1 MKVNVLKC
9 KRRPLYESFDFGAD
23 IDIDVDVE
31 SKNPKRLEELVRT
44 VLEKLMEANNHRFL
58 RNGYLYGHDNI
69 KLIDYHGNNEYSG
82 GNLECNIV
90 DDNEDDFL
98 YTIGK
103 YGNKVASYIF
113 GSFKEKITSN
123 PDLYK
128 RLQRINDVL
137 DEILDIDPFKL
148 QKDYFN
154 LLDNLVKN
162 FNKVRVNGIKNKTLL
177 PSNNQE
183 NTLYFSTEGE
193 NRYGLSEIA
202 KRFHKGPLYNR
213 KSDQLYGPIGYIQA
227 GENSEVVY
235 SLNPLNFYRFKEAIE
250 KELLK

>member
-9 KRRPLYESFDFGAD
+9 KRRPLYESFDFDAD
-23 IDIDVDVE
+23 IDIDIDVE
-31 SKNPKRLEELVRT
+31 SKNPKRLEELVHT

-58 RNGYLYGHDNI
+58 RNGYLHGHDNI
-69 KLIDYHGNNEYSG
+69 KLIDYHGNNEWSG
-82 GNLECNIV
+82 GNLICNIV
-90 DDNEDDFL
+90 DDNEDEFL
-98 YTIGK
+98 YTIEK
-103 YGNKVASYIF
+103 YGNKVSSYIF
-113 GSFKEKITSN
+113 GSSKEKITTNS
-123 PDLYK
+123 DLYK

-137 DEILDIDPFKL
+137 DEVLDIDPFKL

-154 LLDNLVKN
+154 LLDRLVNN

-202 KRFHKGPLYNR
+202 KRFYKGPLYNR
-213 KSDQLYGPIGYIQA
+213 NSSQLYGPIGYIQS
-227 GENSEVVY
+227 GENSEIVY
-235 SLNPLNFYRFKEAIE
+235 SMNPLNFYRFKKAIE
-250 KELLK
+250 KELLR